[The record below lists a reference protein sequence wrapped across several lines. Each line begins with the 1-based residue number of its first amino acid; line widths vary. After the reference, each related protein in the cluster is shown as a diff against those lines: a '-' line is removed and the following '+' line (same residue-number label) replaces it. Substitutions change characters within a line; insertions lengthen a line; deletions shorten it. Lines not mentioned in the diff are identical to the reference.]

1 MVDLLLVAAP
11 ENIFTYEVKNGK
23 YELINVQGASGFPYD
38 RRSPQ
43 KCISNYL
50 SAIKNEFGY
59 DNLATF
65 NIKVTF
71 PDDSVKHNFMCA
83 LTEKVKAVEVPMD
96 AIATKIFDVLKN
108 DKSLKIIDYGAN
120 IGLYCIR
127 QDGSSIFKSPFSL
140 LAYTVKFDEF
150 GRYIG

>member
-43 KCISNYL
+43 KCISDYL

-59 DNLATF
+59 DSLATF

-71 PDDSVKHNFMCA
+71 PDDSVEHNFMRA
-83 LTEKVKAVEVPMD
+83 ITEKIEAVEVSMD
-96 AIATKIFDVLKN
+96 ALATKIFNVLKK
-108 DKSLKIIDYGAN
+108 DKALKVSDYGAN

-150 GRYIG
+150 GRYLG